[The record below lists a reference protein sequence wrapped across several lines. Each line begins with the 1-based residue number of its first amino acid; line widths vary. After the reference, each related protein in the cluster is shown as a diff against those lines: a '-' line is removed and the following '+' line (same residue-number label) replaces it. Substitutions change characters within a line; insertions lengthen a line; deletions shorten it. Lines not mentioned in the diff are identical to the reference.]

1 MDEVLKQIL
10 SQLQSVNTQIG
21 TLQKDTYNIKQGQES
36 MKADI
41 QGLKQGQESMKAD
54 IQRLKQGQESMK
66 ADIQELK
73 QGQEKLQKNLVESL
87 GSYTAKIVEHI
98 DSRTEVLNRRIFT
111 LETDIQKMA
120 RQQQ

>member
-41 QGLKQGQESMKAD
+41 QG
-54 IQRLKQGQESMK
+54 LKQGQESMK